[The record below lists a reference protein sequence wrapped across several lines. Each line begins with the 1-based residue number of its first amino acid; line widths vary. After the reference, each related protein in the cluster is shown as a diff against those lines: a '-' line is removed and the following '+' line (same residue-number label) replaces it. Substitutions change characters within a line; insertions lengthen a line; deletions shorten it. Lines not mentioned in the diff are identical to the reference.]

1 MSPPRDFVLITLALT
16 GTAVALGLH
25 FFRGA
30 YPMSQ
35 APGQRVPCQRFE
47 LQLDRFSSQQLDR
60 TGHIWHIDQFLTE
73 EEVNHFRTIGAGS
86 AKMMSSASYG
96 AVEFRRP
103 WESSADQVA
112 LQVED
117 RISALTSIAPNRN
130 DSPLRMAVNREWAGE
145 LDNSSTNQ
153 LQNLHHDKLRA
164 PERVVTVLIY
174 LSDAAADGLSGGDT
188 LFPCARTATD
198 APPSALCRRLER
210 AYADGDLFLSP
221 PNGIYK
227 SIECFDTAAAGAASL
242 LCSVGG
248 TGDEWDSMLR
258 VSPARGSAVVFLQE
272 STEPDAA
279 DLWHMW
285 HGGCRVTNGEKW
297 TMQQFKALPT

>member
-1 MSPPRDFVLITLALT
+1 
-16 GTAVALGLH
+16 
-25 FFRGA
+25 
-30 YPMSQ
+30 
-35 APGQRVPCQRFE
+35 
-47 LQLDRFSSQQLDR
+47 
-60 TGHIWHIDQFLTE
+60 
-73 EEVNHFRTIGAGS
+73 
-86 AKMMSSASYG
+86 
-96 AVEFRRP
+96 
-103 WESSADQVA
+103 
-112 LQVED
+112 
-117 RISALTSIAPNRN
+117 
-130 DSPLRMAVNREWAGE
+130 MAVNREWAGE

-188 LFPCARTATD
+188 LFPCARTAMD

-248 TGDEWDSMLR
+248 TDDEWDSVLR
-258 VSPARGSAVVFLQE
+258 VSPARGSAVVFFRSQR
-272 STEPDAA
+272 SPTPPICGTCGTAAVVSRVARSDDAA
-279 DLWHMW
+279 IQGLASLKSASPSACSNISNAAHVADIQCLSIYLIRC
-285 HGGCRVTNGEKW
+285 G
-297 TMQQFKALPT
+297 LPAISRHA